1 MKLTSEY
8 LNFDAEKIVKAHL
21 STRNY
26 GLFQNNSGLFVD
38 KVLAV
43 KLYIHKFDKLFLQ

>member
-1 MKLTSEY
+1 MKLVGEY
-8 LNFDAEKIVKAHL
+8 LDFNPEKIVKAHL

-26 GLFQNNSGLFVD
+26 GLFQNSSGLYVD

>member
-8 LNFDAEKIVKAHL
+8 LDFQPEKIIKAHL

-38 KVLAV
+38 KILAV